1 MYNQWRHLLFVY
13 PGIIIISSLTIYT
26 LYEFLSQKNQYLA
39 YTILGVFALSAILP
53 TLHIFNNQALS
64 FVYYNEAVGGVK
76 PQFGKFETDYW
87 GMSVKN
93 GIDYLEQQGVLKP
106 NMDNQVTIISNMGY
120 ALQTYTKKYGDKVK
134 WLYASYPNRYKYK
147 WDYALYTSLFVA
159 GDQLRAG
166 SWPMKS
172 STIHTINVGGVP
184 VLAVMQQDTSQRVFK
199 AQQLLKANNL
209 PTAIEELKAEVAQH
223 PDNDVALSSLAECY
237 LNSANFAEAKTTVE
251 ALLKISPE
259 NATAYYMKGLAQAQL
274 GDLNGATNS
283 LQTCLKIAPEFS
295 QALELL
301 KQIRGQRR

>member
-1 MYNQWRHLLFVY
+1 
-13 PGIIIISSLTIYT
+13 
-26 LYEFLSQKNQYLA
+26 
-39 YTILGVFALSAILP
+39 
-53 TLHIFNNQALS
+53 
-64 FVYYNEAVGGVK
+64 
-76 PQFGKFETDYW
+76 
-87 GMSVKN
+87 
-93 GIDYLEQQGVLKP
+93 
-106 NMDNQVTIISNMGY
+106 
-120 ALQTYTKKYGDKVK
+120 
-134 WLYASYPNRYKYK
+134 
-147 WDYALYTSLFVA
+147 
-159 GDQLRAG
+159 
-166 SWPMKS
+166 
-172 STIHTINVGGVP
+172 
-184 VLAVMQQDTSQRVFK
+184 MQQDTSQRVFK